1 MISSFLDSQNTEQ
14 ETSVFQKII
23 EEEIDDLSSEKK
35 DPKIISLKE
44 NDSIDFTDFSLF
56 EKMKNSELNAN
67 IPFSSENL
75 DDKSL
80 FVEELEDSYEEKG
93 MFQLCSNKRNKNK
106 FLKNENFFNS
116 QFEKSFKTIF
126 KIEKVNSCHDYS
138 FESNEPNF
146 IFKDVM
152 QDSTANSKEKITK
165 AINININSNIYS
177 SFEESKKSFCVFEN
191 VGKKIDNK
199 SKSYNFLNKKRLF
212 SVDNLNTFAIFSP
225 GLDNGD
231 SDQLIKEALNTN
243 NNEYNFKDEKKNE
256 NENSNQK
263 RVHLTKRNASKRTR
277 KYNADNIKKKIKSRF
292 FKDLRF
298 VLNKRLKNAG
308 VKKQFKAFSY
318 SFINNTNI
326 KVNQRVW
333 NLSFKDFICDEINI
347 NKNYNDNKNV
357 LECLENNYKNPKIGE
372 KSNCFI
378 FINRKIGEI
387 FKEYLKSIEF
397 QNQIS
402 EINKKE
408 GDKIYVEN
416 YIILAHDFSKFYL

>member
-1 MISSFLDSQNTEQ
+1 
-14 ETSVFQKII
+14 
-23 EEEIDDLSSEKK
+23 
-35 DPKIISLKE
+35 
-44 NDSIDFTDFSLF
+44 
-56 EKMKNSELNAN
+56 
-67 IPFSSENL
+67 
-75 DDKSL
+75 
-80 FVEELEDSYEEKG
+80 
-93 MFQLCSNKRNKNK
+93 
-106 FLKNENFFNS
+106 
-116 QFEKSFKTIF
+116 
-126 KIEKVNSCHDYS
+126 
-138 FESNEPNF
+138 
-146 IFKDVM
+146 M
-152 QDSTANSKEKITK
+152 QDSTANSKENITK
-165 AINININSNIYS
+165 AININIKSNIYS
-177 SFEESKKSFCVFEN
+177 SFEESNKSFCVFEN
-191 VGKKIDNK
+191 VGRKIDNK

-243 NNEYNFKDEKKNE
+243 NNEYNFKEEKKNE

-318 SFINNTNI
+318 SFINNTKKKINE
-326 KVNQRVW
+326 RVW

-397 QNQIS
+397 QNQIL
-402 EINKKE
+402 EIKKE
-408 GDKIYVEN
+408 ECNQDYVKNFIVLAN
-416 YIILAHDFSKFYL
+416 YFPN